1 MIHMSLY
8 EQVFFVG
15 LSLVCMLGTCVLAG
29 AAWYHKDLRP
39 IDIARALTAIVIYVV
54 VTWIIFMR

>member
-1 MIHMSLY
+1 MHMPLY

-15 LSLVCMLGTCVLAG
+15 LSLVCMLGTCGLAV

-39 IDIARALTAIVIYVV
+39 IDVARALTSIVVYGA